1 MPGVALGAQ
10 HLRHAGDGMHDVV
23 VAGSA
28 GVRQPSGDGQAAQD
42 NVRDAAQVDRVGG
55 LAVAVDDRV
64 LAFYA
69 RFADEIAAR
78 EIAALPDDPD
88 RAVQLERMVVGTVVY
103 GQVLAILRRLA
114 EEHHSA
120 ARFDRPVAPPG
131 GPAR

>member
-1 MPGVALGAQ
+1 MD
-10 HLRHAGDGMHDVV
+10 R
-23 VAGSA
+23 
-28 GVRQPSGDGQAAQD
+28 D
-42 NVRDAAQVDRVGG
+42 NLAHVLTQLDTTG
-55 LAVAVDDRV
+55 LFEVDDRV

-88 RAVQLERMVVGTVVY
+88 RVVQLERMVVGAVVY
-103 GQVLAILRRLA
+103 GEVLAILRRLA

-120 ARFDRPVAPPG
+120 ARFDRPTAPTAAGTGADGAEGPGGPG